1 MALVNRTAAVAAIQ
15 ELLKI
20 KPVTTKHGGGRG
32 SENVIDDFQG
42 RWIRFLQR
50 FHPLRVALP
59 SVGGLTPVLIKTAG
73 PRHGLSVVIFFLYLK
88 TRP

>member
-50 FHPLRVALP
+50 FHPLWVALP
-59 SVGGLTPVLIKTAG
+59 SVGGLTPVLIKTTG
-73 PRHGLSVVIFFLYLK
+73 PHDMGSQLLFSFYI
-88 TRP
+88 